1 MSHFEHGAICKDTR
15 LLVDPKGALKRSWYE
30 CPDCHRDVSVRKGE
44 VRAAYFA
51 HRADKVNPC
60 TYYKRNPSLDQQHK
74 NAQLKLE
81 QFLNNQVEIDIKRH
95 CSCGCGWIT
104 GTIVPTHHPGKGK
117 CEHRFK
123 FNGSQRSADV
133 ALVDG
138 DTILSIFEVVHTHY
152 TQERHRP
159 EPWFEIS
166 AKEINALPSDSAQIK
181 LTCVRQ
187 LQSKE
192 CIEETAQRN
201 AKREEERIEREKKWK
216 EERIRREQ
224 EAKER
229 DAYHAKMIRQWEEKE
244 LHRQK
249 KLQEEAEI
257 QKRQHDQEQEEKR
270 RIAKLA
276 ADERKVLEEKALQ
289 HKRQLQAQ
297 HRILFKK
304 HSESIAR
311 CENCGPIATWLNAGS
326 SVGRCRKCE
335 KKIDELVAQ
344 EMASTTFTQSTSPPQ

>member
-1 MSHFEHGAICKDTR
+1 MSHFEHGAIDKEK
-15 LLVDPKGALKRSWYE
+15 LQLIDPKGALKRTWYE

-44 VRAAYFA
+44 VRSAYFA
-51 HRADKVNPC
+51 HRPDKVNPC
-60 TYYKRNPSLDQQHK
+60 TYYNRNPSLDQQHK
-74 NAQLKLE
+74 NAQLKLKH
-81 QFLNNQVEIDIKRH
+81 FLNNQVEIDIKRH

-104 GTIVPTHHPGKGK
+104 GTILRTPRFGEGK

-133 ALVDG
+133 AIVDG
-138 DTILSIFEVVHTHY
+138 DSILAIFEVVHTHY

-166 AKEINALPSDSAQIK
+166 AKEINAIPSDSKQIK
-181 LTCVRQ
+181 LTCIRQ

-192 CIEETAQRN
+192 CIEETAERN
-201 AKREEERIEREKKWK
+201 AKQEAERIEQEKKWK

-244 LHRQK
+244 RCRQK
-249 KLQEEAEI
+249 KLQEESEI
-257 QKRQHDQEQEEKR
+257 QKRQYDQEQEEKR

-276 ADERKVLEEKALQ
+276 ADQRKATEEKALQ
-289 HKRQLQAQ
+289 HKRQLHAQ
-297 HRILFKK
+297 QKLLFKK
-304 HSESIAR
+304 HSCSIAR
-311 CENCGPIATWLNAGS
+311 CDQCGPIAAWLNAGS

-344 EMASTTFTQSTSPPQ
+344 EMASTTLTQLAPSQQ